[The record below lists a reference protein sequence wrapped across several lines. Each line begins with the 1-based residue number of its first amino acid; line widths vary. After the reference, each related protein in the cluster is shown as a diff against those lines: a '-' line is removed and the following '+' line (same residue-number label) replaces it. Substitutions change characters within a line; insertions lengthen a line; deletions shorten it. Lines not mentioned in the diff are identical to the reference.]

1 MMRDDLELLDFPKVM
16 DQIKKYAYSSMG
28 RELLDSFR
36 PVLFP
41 WDELKRLEEMID
53 YINKEGAP
61 PIEGIEEVEN
71 IFKKLESGSL
81 VDPPELLRIAYFLG
95 SSQRLKDIFFSEKDE
110 YPKIWERFSNLP
122 SFDHFIGE
130 VKRCISEDG
139 EIVDDASPKLRDLRI
154 RKRSLQ
160 KTLKKKAEEYIN
172 KNRMLL
178 QEDIYVLRDGRYLF
192 PVKSSMKGKVRGI
205 VHHVS
210 SSGATVFIEP
220 EEFVFLNNDMRFI
233 EEEERGEISRILRK
247 LSRLLTDRLKDLKLV
262 LDAMAYYDTLQARA
276 RFAKENEAV
285 VIHPKTGGKIKLVNA
300 RHPLIPKETVVPIT
314 VEVGGRSKGLVIT
327 GPNMGGK
334 TVTLKTIGLFTAMAM
349 AGFPVLCDPSSE
361 IRIFSKILVDIG
373 EEQDI
378 EQSLS
383 TFSSHMKR
391 IAAIMEEADEDSL
404 VLLDELGSGT
414 DPVEGSALAM
424 ALIEELI
431 ERGATFV
438 VTTHLTPVKIFAM
451 NNQYVLNASMEFDPE
466 TLSPTFHVLMGVPG
480 GSHAF
485 YIAEKLGL
493 KKNILERA
501 KTKLS
506 QEEMKMED
514 LIRSL
519 HERLALLEEET
530 KRMEEEKSKYLEM
543 RRKYEEEYTRLKKGK
558 IEEFDKELK
567 DIRDYIKKVKKEI
580 DEAIHLMKKK
590 KLEEMREISKKLEKE
605 KEKLK
610 KIETPTVETEELKVG
625 DNVRIKDGTSIGKVI
640 EVFEKDLLVDFGTMR
655 MRLPR
660 NMVIKVEKK
669 EETFE
674 KLDVI
679 RIERLEKPEV
689 DIRGKTIEESEPL
702 IKNFIDKLV
711 MSDFKKG
718 YIIHGKGTGRLAAGV
733 WEILRKDPRVISYR
747 FGMPSEGG
755 TGVTVVEVRS

>member
-1 MMRDDLELLDFPKVM
+1 
-16 DQIKKYAYSSMG
+16 
-28 RELLDSFR
+28 
-36 PVLFP
+36 
-41 WDELKRLEEMID
+41 
-53 YINKEGAP
+53 
-61 PIEGIEEVEN
+61 
-71 IFKKLESGSL
+71 
-81 VDPPELLRIAYFLG
+81 
-95 SSQRLKDIFFSEKDE
+95 
-110 YPKIWERFSNLP
+110 
-122 SFDHFIGE
+122 
-130 VKRCISEDG
+130 
-139 EIVDDASPKLRDLRI
+139 
-154 RKRSLQ
+154 
-160 KTLKKKAEEYIN
+160 
-172 KNRMLL
+172 
-178 QEDIYVLRDGRYLF
+178 
-192 PVKSSMKGKVRGI
+192 
-205 VHHVS
+205 
-210 SSGATVFIEP
+210 
-220 EEFVFLNNDMRFI
+220 
-233 EEEERGEISRILRK
+233 
-247 LSRLLTDRLKDLKLV
+247 
-262 LDAMAYYDTLQARA
+262 
-276 RFAKENEAV
+276 
-285 VIHPKTGGKIKLVNA
+285 
-300 RHPLIPKETVVPIT
+300 
-314 VEVGGRSKGLVIT
+314 
-327 GPNMGGK
+327 
-334 TVTLKTIGLFTAMAM
+334 
-349 AGFPVLCDPSSE
+349 
-361 IRIFSKILVDIG
+361 
-373 EEQDI
+373 
-378 EQSLS
+378 
-383 TFSSHMKR
+383 
-391 IAAIMEEADEDSL
+391 
-404 VLLDELGSGT
+404 
-414 DPVEGSALAM
+414 
-424 ALIEELI
+424 
-431 ERGATFV
+431 
-438 VTTHLTPVKIFAM
+438 
-451 NNQYVLNASMEFDPE
+451 
-466 TLSPTFHVLMGVPG
+466 
-480 GSHAF
+480 
-485 YIAEKLGL
+485 
-493 KKNILERA
+493 
-501 KTKLS
+501 
-506 QEEMKMED
+506 EMKMED

-605 KEKLK
+605 KEKLE

>member
-1 MMRDDLELLDFPKVM
+1 MMSDDLELLDFPKVI
-16 DQIKKYAYSSMG
+16 DLVKKYAYSSMG
-28 RELLDSFR
+28 EELLNSFK
-36 PVLFP
+36 PVLLP
-41 WDELKRLEEMID
+41 WDELKRLDEMIS

-61 PIEGIEEVEN
+61 PIEGINEVED
-71 IFKKLESGSL
+71 IFKKLENGSPVEPL
-81 VDPPELLRIAYFLG
+81 EFLRMAHFLE
-95 SSQRLKDIFFSEKDE
+95 SSLKLKDTLHNVRDE
-110 YPKIWERFSNLP
+110 YPKMWEKFSNLP
-122 SFDHFIGE
+122 SFDHFIAE
-130 VKRCISEDG
+130 VRRCISEDG
-139 EIVDDASPKLRDLRI
+139 EVVDDASPKLRDLRM
-154 RKRSLQ
+154 RKKSLQ
-160 KTLKKKAEEYIN
+160 RTLKKKAEEYIN

-192 PVKSSMKGKVRGI
+192 PIKSSMKGKVRGI

-210 SSGATVFIEP
+210 SSGATVFMEP
-220 EEFVFLNNDMRFI
+220 EEFVFLNNDLRFI
-233 EEEERGEISRILRK
+233 EEEERSEINRILSK
-247 LSRLLTDRLKDLKLV
+247 LSRLLTDRFNDLKIV
-262 LDAMAYYDTLQARA
+262 IDIMAYYDTLQARA
-276 RFAKENEAV
+276 RFAKENDAV
-285 VIHPKTGGKIKLVNA
+285 VIYPKTSGKIKLVNA

-314 VEVGGRSKGLVIT
+314 VEVGGKSKGLVIT

-391 IAAIMEEADEDSL
+391 IVRIMEEADEESL

-466 TLSPTFHVLMGVPG
+466 TLSPTFHILMGVPG

-501 KTKLS
+501 KSKLS

-514 LIRSL
+514 LIRNL
-519 HERLALLEEET
+519 HERIALLEEET
-530 KRMEEEKSKYLEM
+530 KRMEEEKNRYLEL
-543 RRKYEEEYTRLKKGK
+543 RRKYEEEYTKLKRGK
-558 IEEFDKELK
+558 IEELDKELK
-567 DIRDYIKKVKKEI
+567 DIQDYIKKVKKEI
-580 DEAIHLMKKK
+580 DTAIHLMKKK
-590 KLEEMREISKKLEKE
+590 KLEEMKEISKKLEKE
-605 KEKLK
+605 KKKLEKM
-610 KIETPTVETEELKVG
+610 ETPSVETVELKVG

-655 MRLPR
+655 MRLPK
-660 NMVIKVEKK
+660 NMVIKVERK
-669 EETFE
+669 EETIE
-674 KLDVI
+674 KLDTI
-679 RIERLEKPEV
+679 KIERLEKPEV

-702 IKNFIDKLV
+702 IKSFIDKLV
-711 MSDFKKG
+711 MSDLKKG

-733 WEILRKDPRVISYR
+733 WEILRKDPRVVSYR

>member
-1 MMRDDLELLDFPKVM
+1 MKSNLDLLDFPKIV
-16 DQIKKYAYSSMG
+16 DQVKKYAYSSMG
-28 RELLDSFR
+28 KELLDSFK
-36 PVLFP
+36 PVLFS

-53 YINKEGAP
+53 YINKKGGP
-61 PIEGIEEVEN
+61 PIEGIEEVRNE
-71 IFKKLESGSL
+71 FRKLENGFSL
-81 VDPPELLRIAYFLG
+81 DPPELLKIAYFLE
-95 SSQRLKDIFFSEKDE
+95 SVQKLKNIFSEKDE
-110 YPKIWERFSNLP
+110 YPKIREKFSNLP
-122 SFDHFIGE
+122 SFDRFIEE

-139 EIVDDASPKLRDLRI
+139 EIVDDASPKLRDLRM
-154 RKRSLQ
+154 RKKSLQ
-160 KTLKKKAEEYIN
+160 STLKKKAEEYIS
-172 KNRMLL
+172 KNRILL
-178 QEDIYVLRDGRYLF
+178 QDDIYVLRDGRYLF

-210 SSGATVFIEP
+210 SSGATVFMEP
-220 EEFVFLNNDMRFI
+220 EEFVFLNNDLRFI
-233 EEEERGEISRILRK
+233 EEEERSEISRILRK
-247 LSRLLTDRLKDLKLV
+247 LSKFLIDRLKDLKIL
-262 LDAMAYYDTLQARA
+262 LDTMAYYDTLQARA
-276 RFAKENEAV
+276 RFAKENKAV
-285 VIHPKTGGKIKLVNA
+285 VIYPKTSGKIKLVNA
-300 RHPLIPKETVVPIT
+300 RHPLIPKDTVVPIT
-314 VEVGGRSKGLVIT
+314 IEIGGNKKGLVIT

-334 TVTLKTIGLFTAMAM
+334 TVTMKTIGLFTAMAM
-349 AGFPVLCDPSSE
+349 AGFPIPCDPSSE
-361 IRIFSKILVDIG
+361 IRMFSKILVDIG

-391 IAAIMEEADEDSL
+391 IVNIMEEADEDSL

-414 DPVEGSALAM
+414 DPVEGSALAI

-466 TLSPTFHVLMGVPG
+466 TLAPTFHILMGVPG

-493 KKNILERA
+493 KKDILERA

-506 QEEMKMED
+506 QEEMKIED
-514 LIRSL
+514 LIRNL
-519 HERLALLEEET
+519 HEKIALFEEET
-530 KRMEEEKSKYLEM
+530 KKMEEEKSKYLEM
-543 RRKYEEEYTRLKKGK
+543 RKKYEEKYTRLKKGK

-590 KLEEMREISKKLEKE
+590 KLEEMKEISKKLEKE
-605 KEKLK
+605 KERLE
-610 KIETPTVETEELKVG
+610 KIETPVIEVEELKIS

-640 EVFEKDLLVDFGTMR
+640 EIFEKYVLVDFGTMR
-655 MRLPR
+655 MRLPK
-660 NMVIKVEKK
+660 NMVIKVKK
-669 EETFE
+669 EKEEFFE
-674 KLDVI
+674 KLDNIKV
-679 RIERLEKPEV
+679 ERLEKPEV

-711 MSDFKKG
+711 MSDLKKG

>member
-1 MMRDDLELLDFPKVM
+1 
-16 DQIKKYAYSSMG
+16 MG
-28 RELLDSFR
+28 KELLDSFR
-36 PVLFP
+36 PVFFP

-53 YINKEGAP
+53 YINKKGGP
-61 PIEGIEEVEN
+61 PIEGIEEVKNE
-71 IFKKLESGSL
+71 FRKLENGFSL
-81 VDPPELLRIAYFLG
+81 DPPELLKIAYFLE
-95 SSQRLKDIFFSEKDE
+95 SVQKLKNIFSEKDE
-110 YPKIWERFSNLP
+110 YPKIQEKFSNLP
-122 SFDHFIGE
+122 SFDRFIEE

-139 EIVDDASPKLRDLRI
+139 EIVDDASPKLRDLRM
-154 RKRSLQ
+154 RKKSLQ
-160 KTLKKKAEEYIN
+160 STLKKKAEEYIS
-172 KNRMLL
+172 KNRILL
-178 QEDIYVLRDGRYLF
+178 QDDIYVLRDGRYLF

-205 VHHVS
+205 VHHIS
-210 SSGATVFIEP
+210 SSGATVFMEP
-220 EEFVFLNNDMRFI
+220 EEFVFLNNDLRFI
-233 EEEERGEISRILRK
+233 EEEERSEISRILRK
-247 LSRLLTDRLKDLKLV
+247 LSKFLIDRLKDLKIL
-262 LDAMAYYDTLQARA
+262 LDTMAYYDTLQARA
-276 RFAKENEAV
+276 RFAKENKAV
-285 VIHPKTGGKIKLVNA
+285 VIYPKTSGKIKLVNA
-300 RHPLIPKETVVPIT
+300 RHPLISKDTVVPIT
-314 VEVGGRSKGLVIT
+314 IEIGGNKKGLVIT

-349 AGFPVLCDPSSE
+349 AGFPIPCDPSSE
-361 IRIFSKILVDIG
+361 IRMFSKILVDIG

-391 IAAIMEEADEDSL
+391 IVSIMEEADEDSL

-414 DPVEGSALAM
+414 DPVEGSALAI

-466 TLSPTFHVLMGVPG
+466 TLAPTFRILMGVPG

-493 KKNILERA
+493 KKDILERA

-506 QEEMKMED
+506 QEEMKIED
-514 LIRSL
+514 LIRNL
-519 HERLALLEEET
+519 HEKIALFEEKT
-530 KRMEEEKSKYLEM
+530 KKMEEEKSKYLEM
-543 RRKYEEEYTRLKKGK
+543 RKKYEEKYTRLKKGK

-567 DIRDYIKKVKKEI
+567 DIRDYIKRVKKEI

-590 KLEEMREISKKLEKE
+590 RLEEMKEISKKLEKE
-605 KEKLK
+605 KERLE
-610 KIETPTVETEELKVG
+610 KIEPPVIDVEELKVG
-625 DNVRIKDGTSIGKVI
+625 DNVRIKDGTSIGKVVEI
-640 EVFEKDLLVDFGTMR
+640 FEKYILVDFGTMR
-655 MRLPR
+655 MRLPK
-660 NMVIKVEKK
+660 NMVIKVKK
-669 EETFE
+669 EKEEEFFE
-674 KLDVI
+674 KLDNI
-679 RIERLEKPEV
+679 KIERLEKPEV

-718 YIIHGKGTGRLAAGV
+718 YIIHGKGTGKLAAGV